1 MQQTFSEYVGNA
13 IEPGASSAR
22 EDTFKAA
29 SAVYAKLAKDAGK
42 TDGSLDT
49 GLYEQAVRLV
59 TGGVVEHA
67 GYKTIPPYG
76 MGDDVFNDRARS
88 AKFAAEKSN
97 DAPAGSFAAMQMR
110 AIGPN
115 RYELLNGQRRQIG
128 KDGLPIILTIE

>member
-1 MQQTFSEYVGNA
+1 MPDSWANWKDTWFDLGKLYGLKHMDTDM
-13 IEPGASSAR
+13 SSAQ
-22 EDTFKAA
+22 E
-29 SAVYAKLAKDAGK
+29 
-42 TDGSLDT
+42 
-49 GLYEQAVRLV
+49 
-59 TGGVVEHA
+59 
-67 GYKTIPPYG
+67 I
-76 MGDDVFNDRARS
+76 